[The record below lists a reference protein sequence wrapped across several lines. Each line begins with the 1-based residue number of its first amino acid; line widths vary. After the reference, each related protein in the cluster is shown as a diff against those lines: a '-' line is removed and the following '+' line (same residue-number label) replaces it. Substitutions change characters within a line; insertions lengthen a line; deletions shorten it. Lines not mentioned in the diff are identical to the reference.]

1 MAEYFETVAQE
12 GGDAKIASN
21 WVTGDLQAL
30 LNKSNLE
37 ISESPI
43 EAGRLASLIARIK
56 DNTISGKIAKTV
68 FETMIDN
75 PATVDEIIEEKGL
88 KQVTDSGEIKK
99 LVEEVI
105 ANNPDQVQ
113 QFKDGKEQVIGYLVG
128 QAMQLSKGKAN
139 PGQVNTLLRDKM
151 K

>member
-1 MAEYFETVAQE
+1 
-12 GGDAKIASN
+12 
-21 WVTGDLQAL
+21 
-30 LNKSNLE
+30 
-37 ISESPI
+37 
-43 EAGRLASLIARIK
+43 
-56 DNTISGKIAKTV
+56 
-68 FETMIDN
+68 MIDN

-105 ANNPDQVQ
+105 DNNPEQVQ
-113 QFKDGKEQVIGYLVG
+113 QFKNGKEQVIGYLVG